1 MMSLRVSAL
10 LWTTL
15 LLIGFG
21 GAAVVTSYELVKDEA
36 NKFLDTQLRQIALN
50 AGREPIHAVGNGAP
64 ESEDELVVHVWD
76 ETGRTI
82 HDSSPQ
88 IAIPQGRQSG
98 FDDIR
103 IEGEQWRV
111 FLLKDNKR
119 AVQVAQRTSAREELA
134 SRAATGAALPLLAA
148 IPLAWL
154 AIFLMLNRLLR
165 RLSLASEALASRSVD
180 TPDPLSLREVPKEI
194 SPLIAA
200 MNELINRYRTAADQ
214 QRRFVSD
221 AAHELRTPLAALQIQ
236 ADNLRT
242 LDISHGANEVVEDLQ
257 AGVRRT
263 AGLVNKLLQ
272 IARIDSAAASRT
284 PTEIDLAEIVRSSVA
299 DRVVIADSKCLILS
313 LAADDPV
320 LVKAHET
327 DLSTLFSSILDN
339 AILYTPQGGSVS
351 VSVRTRDRR
360 PLVEIADT
368 GPGIP
373 EDALPRV
380 FERFFRA
387 APADIEG
394 SGLGLAIAKGIA
406 ERNGV
411 TLTIANRQ
419 PTGVLARI
427 MFPAAAIMRMT
438 DR

>member
-1 MMSLRVSAL
+1 MDGGKGETMMSLRVSAL

-15 LLIGFG
+15 SLIGFG
-21 GAAVVTSYELVKDEA
+21 GAAGVTFYELVKDEA

-64 ESEDELVVHVWD
+64 ESEDELVVHVWE
-76 ETGRTI
+76 ETGRMI

-313 LAADDPV
+313 LAADDPG
-320 LVKAHET
+320 LLKAH
-327 DLSTLFSSILDN
+327 
-339 AILYTPQGGSVS
+339 
-351 VSVRTRDRR
+351 
-360 PLVEIADT
+360 
-368 GPGIP
+368 
-373 EDALPRV
+373 
-380 FERFFRA
+380 
-387 APADIEG
+387 
-394 SGLGLAIAKGIA
+394 
-406 ERNGV
+406 
-411 TLTIANRQ
+411 
-419 PTGVLARI
+419 
-427 MFPAAAIMRMT
+427 
-438 DR
+438 